1 MIRPKSEFLH
11 TLASRDFIH
20 QCTNLEEL
28 DRLATS
34 QSISAYIGFDCT
46 ARSLHVGHLIQIMML
61 RWLQRTGHKPI
72 VLIGGGTSRIGDPSG
87 KTYSR
92 TLLSKEKIKQN
103 SKSIRR
109 LFSGLL
115 TLGEGKTDAIIVDNA
130 EWLDELAYIDFLR
143 DIGRHFTINRMLSFE
158 SVKSRLDQER
168 ALSFLEFNY
177 MILQAY
183 DFLELSRR
191 HQCHLQMGG
200 ADQWGNIINGV
211 ELARRLD
218 RTSLY
223 GLTSPLLTL
232 ASGAKMGKTA
242 KGAVWLDPDQLS
254 VSAYEYW
261 QFWRN
266 VSDQDVGRFLHLF
279 TDSDDLPLDEIRRLA
294 NLKGAEINEAKKTL
308 ATQATKMIYGNQIA
322 DQVEQTAKTT
332 FEQGK
337 SAEDLPTIVIDHTR
351 LTEGISI
358 LDILVE
364 SQLTGSKSDARR
376 LLRGHGA
383 KINGQVIMDEMLKV
397 TNTDLSNDGIL
408 HLTAGKKRHVIVK
421 VE

>member
-1 MIRPKSEFLH
+1 MIRLKSEFLH

-72 VLIGGGTSRIGDPSG
+72 ILIGSGTSRIGDPSG

-92 TLLSKEKIKQN
+92 SLLSREKIKQN

-115 TLGEGKTDAIIVDNA
+115 PLGEGKNDAIIVDNA

-143 DIGRHFTINRMLSFE
+143 DIGRHFTVNRMLSFE
-158 SVKSRLDQER
+158 SVKSRLEQER

-200 ADQWGNIINGV
+200 ADQWGNIINGI

-223 GLTSPLLTL
+223 GLTSPLLTMS
-232 ASGAKMGKTA
+232 SGAKMGKTA
-242 KGAVWLDPDQLS
+242 KGAVWLDPDQL
-254 VSAYEYW
+254 SAYEYW

-294 NLKGAEINEAKKTL
+294 HLKGAEINEAKKTL
-308 ATQATKMIYGNQIA
+308 ATEATKMIYGNQIA
-322 DQVEQTAKTT
+322 DQVEQTSKTT

-337 SAEDLPTIVIDHTR
+337 SAEDLPTIMIDQAR

-358 LDILVE
+358 LDMLVE
-364 SQLTGSKSDARR
+364 SQLAGSKSDARR
-376 LLRGHGA
+376 LLRGRGA
-383 KINGQVIMDEMLKV
+383 KINGQVITDEMLKV
-397 TNTDLSNDGIL
+397 TNTNLSNDGIL